1 MISVS
6 HLDPGLSVRG
16 TFTALILETLL
27 IINDEASFK
36 PRLFKRSRFNTLVCG
51 QIKVKLI
58 ELVLYSQ

>member
-27 IINDEASFK
+27 IVNDEASFK
-36 PRLFKRSRFNTLVCG
+36 PRLFKRYRFDTLVCG